1 MNLFGQRE
9 GSHRTTNPCPRAPK
23 TMSATYRG
31 SHTTALPK
39 CCVCSPMTFSWSQNC
54 PEEVTGR
61 NRKME
66 PWFSTRMSG
75 EGRRLVSRQVG
86 LDPDASNAFF
96 MVSPFVQ
103 EKAVR
108 RIDLGERLRWVFA
121 PYRPHPSKFWRL
133 APWRFFSLGCRG
145 AKSCPLL
152 ILGIAYGM
160 NCDLKMVR
168 KYLWFVVFST

>member
-1 MNLFGQRE
+1 
-9 GSHRTTNPCPRAPK
+9 
-23 TMSATYRG
+23 
-31 SHTTALPK
+31 
-39 CCVCSPMTFSWSQNC
+39 
-54 PEEVTGR
+54 
-61 NRKME
+61 ME

-121 PYRPHPSKFWRL
+121 PL
-133 APWRFFSLGCRG
+133 AVSLQILEAGTVTFSLARL
-145 AKSCPLL
+145 P
-152 ILGIAYGM
+152 
-160 NCDLKMVR
+160 R
-168 KYLWFVVFST
+168 R